1 MFKSHKT
8 SPFSKTYD
16 QIGEIDFYPKRQRN
30 IYLAVKNNRIRVSY
44 PYQAFAQA
52 EKFIKSKTSLIK
64 KLKSQIQAYKTGMQ
78 VGTNYSLN
86 LDSDI
91 KRPMIKDNIIYSPN
105 QIAVIEK
112 IIKQALKIEAEEKL
126 LPLVERLISE
136 TKLRP
141 TRINFRYMTSRWGSC
156 SHQGRLS
163 LNSALIYLPNNL
175 AEYVIIHELC
185 HLKVLNHSNKF
196 WQLVKI
202 HSPNYL
208 SLKTKLR
215 QYKPKLIAEDI

>member
-1 MFKSHKT
+1 MFKPHKT

-44 PYQAFAQA
+44 PYQAFTQA
-52 EKFIKSKTSLIK
+52 EKFVKSKASLIK
-64 KLKSQIQAYKTGMQ
+64 KLKSQIQTYKTGMQ
-78 VGTNYSLN
+78 VGANYSLN
-86 LDSDI
+86 LDSNI
-91 KRPMIKDNIIYSPN
+91 KRPVIKDNVIYSSN
-105 QIAVIEK
+105 QIAIIEK

-126 LPLVERLISE
+126 RSLVEKLISE
-136 TKLRP
+136 TKLQP
-141 TRINFRYMTSRWGSC
+141 AQINFRYMTSRWGSC

-163 LNSALIYLPNNL
+163 LNSALIYLPDEL

-185 HLKVLNHSNKF
+185 HLKVLNHSQKF
-196 WQLVKI
+196 WQLVEI
-202 HSPNYL
+202 HCPNYL

-215 QYKPKLIAEDI
+215 KYKPRLVA